1 MTKTYSKLR
10 GRIVELYG
18 SQKQFAKAIGLSE
31 QSVVAKLNCR
41 SDFSQSDI
49 IKWCNILKID
59 TNEVAS
65 YFFEN

>member
-18 SQKQFAKAIGLSE
+18 SQKQFAKTIGLSE